1 MDSLK
6 KITDISHYLKSKN
19 INIIEDFK
27 DDYRQLNN
35 LSEELVTEQLKVISF
50 FHKNTL
56 GNKSYIR
63 GGIKNKTGSIIEKYK
78 LDLKKIN
85 KYVRNLKD
93 KKSNNTDLEK
103 LILDYMPNYINRAE
117 KVIENIYENGYINLV
132 WRSMERKEIC
142 LGKTYF
148 NNIRYNKEIEVIDI
162 SKCSY
167 DMVEMDCIELLY
179 KVNKKNSS
187 LNIEKLCEN
196 FCEFESL
203 NDESYKFIL
212 YMLSYPYSI
221 VKCCT
226 KYMKEKDLNKEKH
239 YMDRFNKAMKL
250 DSNSFV

>member
-6 KITDISHYLKSKN
+6 KITDISHYLKSKD

-27 DDYRQLNN
+27 DDNRELDN
-35 LSEELVTEQLKVISF
+35 LSEELVIEQLRVISL

-63 GGIKNKTGSIIEKYK
+63 GGIKNKTGSIVEKYK

-85 KYVRNLKD
+85 KYIRSLKD
-93 KKSNNTDLEK
+93 KK
-103 LILDYMPNYINRAE
+103 LIIQIRKINFRLYANYINRAE

-132 WRSMERKEIC
+132 WRSMDRKEIC

-148 NNIRYNKEIEVIDI
+148 NNIRYNKGIEVIDI
-162 SKCSY
+162 NKCSY
-167 DMVEMDCIELLY
+167 NMVEMDCIELLY

-187 LNIEKLCEN
+187 IDIERLCKI

-212 YMLSYPYSI
+212 YMLSYPYSLI
-221 VKCCT
+221 KCCT
-226 KYMKEKDLNKEKH
+226 KYMKEKDSNKEKH

>member
-6 KITDISHYLKSKN
+6 KITDISHYLKSKD

-63 GGIKNKTGSIIEKYK
+63 GGIKNKTGIIIEKYK
-78 LDLKKIN
+78 LDLKKTN

-103 LILDYMPNYINRAE
+103 LILDYMPNYINKAE

-167 DMVEMDCIELLY
+167 NMIEMDCIELLY

-187 LNIEKLCEN
+187 LNIEKLCKN

-221 VKCCT
+221 IKCCT

-250 DSNSFV
+250 DSNSFF

>member
-6 KITDISHYLKSKN
+6 KITDISHYLKSKD

-27 DDYRQLNN
+27 DDNRELDN
-35 LSEELVTEQLKVISF
+35 LSEELVIEQLRVISL

-63 GGIKNKTGSIIEKYK
+63 GGIKNKTGSIVEKYK

-85 KYVRNLKD
+85 KYIRSLKD
-93 KKSNNTDLEK
+93 KKINNTDLEK
-103 LILDYMPNYINRAE
+103 LIFDYMPNYINRAE

-132 WRSMERKEIC
+132 WRSMDRKEIC

-148 NNIRYNKEIEVIDI
+148 NNIRYNKGIEVIDI
-162 SKCSY
+162 NKCSY
-167 DMVEMDCIELLY
+167 NMVEMDCIELLY

-187 LNIEKLCEN
+187 IDIERLCKI

-212 YMLSYPYSI
+212 YMLSYPYSLI
-221 VKCCT
+221 KCCT
-226 KYMKEKDLNKEKH
+226 KYMKEKDSNKEKH